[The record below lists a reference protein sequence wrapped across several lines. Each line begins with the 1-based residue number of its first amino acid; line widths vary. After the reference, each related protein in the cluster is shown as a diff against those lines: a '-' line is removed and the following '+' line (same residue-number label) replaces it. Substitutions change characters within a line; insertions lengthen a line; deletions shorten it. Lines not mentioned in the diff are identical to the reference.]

1 MSWAIK
7 PPSLAE
13 HATIELRRI
22 SDVLQIDHASLFL
35 RDSEHRHGAVL
46 IAETGRP
53 LAAALAEHATI
64 VARVLST
71 GRVQEVE
78 PGARADGPVGAALAT
93 PLEHEGEA
101 VGALLV
107 VTLRP
112 NRRLGAADAQVIGRA
127 TENLME
133 RILPVAPQRPH
144 AVSSDRFSRA
154 NPARP
159 ARARR

>member
-1 MSWAIK
+1 MSWGIK

-35 RDSEHRHGAVL
+35 RDGAHAHRAVL
-46 IAETGRP
+46 VAETGRP
-53 LAAALAEHATI
+53 LADALAEHATI
-64 VARVLST
+64 VGRVLST

-78 PGARADGPVGAALAT
+78 PRIGPGDATGAALAM

-112 NRRLGAADAQVIGRA
+112 SRRLGAADANVIARA

-133 RILPVAPQRPH
+133 RIFPVARPRPH
-144 AVSSDRFSRA
+144 GTGSERFTRSAPSR
-154 NPARP
+154 PIRS
-159 ARARR
+159 RR

>member
-1 MSWAIK
+1 MSWGIK

-22 SDVLQIDHASLFL
+22 SDVLQIDHASFFL
-35 RDSEHRHGAVL
+35 RDAEHRHRAVL
-46 IAETGRP
+46 VAQTGCP
-53 LAAALAEHATI
+53 LADALAEHATI
-64 VARVLST
+64 VGRVLST

-78 PGARADGPVGAALAT
+78 PRAGRGEPAGAALAT

-112 NRRLGAADAQVIGRA
+112 NRRLGSADAHVIGRA

-133 RILPVAPQRPH
+133 RILPVARPRGH
-144 AVSSDRFSRA
+144 PVVSDRFKRGA
-154 NPARP
+154 PARP

>member
-1 MSWAIK
+1 MSWGVK
-7 PPSLAE
+7 PPGLAE

-22 SDVLQIDHASLFL
+22 SDVLQIEHASLFL
-35 RDSEHRHGAVL
+35 RDAEHPQRAVL
-46 IAETGRP
+46 VAETGHP
-53 LAAALAEHATI
+53 LADALAEHATI
-64 VARVLST
+64 VGRVLST

-78 PGARADGPVGAALAT
+78 PRVGPGLPAGAALAT

-112 NRRLGAADAQVIGRA
+112 NRRLGATDAQVIGRA

-133 RILPVAPQRPH
+133 RILPVARHRPH
-144 AVSSDRFSRA
+144 GVSSDRFTRGA
-154 NPARP
+154 PARP
-159 ARARR
+159 VRARR